1 MQASRACIS
10 EISRLGAGNR
20 AVQRSG
26 ETGWEDGEGEGAAS
40 GSGGLTGC
48 DDDDACSRSGTTS
61 QVDRSTTGGTR
72 KRIIWMGGLCPAR
85 GF

>member
-26 ETGWEDGEGEGAAS
+26 ETGWEDGEGEG
-40 GSGGLTGC
+40 GGEWLGW
-48 DDDDACSRSGTTS
+48 
-61 QVDRSTTGGTR
+61 VDR
-72 KRIIWMGGLCPAR
+72 L
-85 GF
+85 